1 MNETLNPVKQEFQ
14 GQNKKIKGYKN
25 RLQRKLK
32 LMEDISQIEL
42 FIDETLGK
50 IFGQVQSLE
59 NEKRCFSTSQ
69 ASSIVFTLVKM
80 NSIIYEKNFLNTFL
94 NTLSFNIAKEFMVFN
109 YAIFTDQRYVA
120 NIINNDDYIE
130 GIQHYREERRKET
143 IINYI
148 SNWSLVVND
157 FKDTT
162 EYSTKKDTVSR
173 LRRFGSLFRRG
184 LTWIWKKVLGFK
196 MDTLDNFFFSIF
208 FRSLFA
214 SLPTARIF
222 SNLNDFI
229 TEIVGHWFGIIF
241 EVIKQNKKSAK
252 KIIWEK
258 TKSNFLKIWNRNEF
272 DLDYTKYL
280 NTDSPNNFGEKPETK
295 VKANKLEEAY
305 KEATRDFEDPDK
317 LTNHIY
323 LFNEKSKNLEIYN
336 ADSPWVFK
344 DFESPEVK
352 QEIDPKEMQRFLQ
365 YVEGDP
371 NLTEIRKETL
381 GLERKMEKRPLVV
394 V

>member
-1 MNETLNPVKQEFQ
+1 MAKKRDELVEQFETYSKVFSIFKQNLAKEFQKKKKKTFSDLKNEPDFKQYKKVLSEMKIRIKYRKEEIERINNLEEKVTLLTKDLDQIYKKNELDFVITHEMTENVRKHFQTIQELEQNLVLIDSYPFKKKVRELLNETLNPVKQEFQ

-25 RLQRKLK
+25 RLQTKLK

-50 IFGQVQSLE
+50 FFGQVQSLE

-80 NSIIYEKNFLNTFL
+80 NSIIYEKNFLDSFL

-109 YAIFTDQRYVA
+109 YAIFTDQGYVA

-130 GIQHYREERRKET
+130 GLQHYREERRKET

-173 LRRFGSLFRRG
+173 FRRFGSLFRRG

-196 MDTLDNFFFSIF
+196 MDTLDNIYFSIF
-208 FRSLFA
+208 FKSLFA
-214 SLPTARIF
+214 SLTTACFF
-222 SNLNDFI
+222 SNLIDFN
-229 TEIVGHWFGIIF
+229 TEIVGH
-241 EVIKQNKKSAK
+241 
-252 KIIWEK
+252 
-258 TKSNFLKIWNRNEF
+258 
-272 DLDYTKYL
+272 
-280 NTDSPNNFGEKPETK
+280 
-295 VKANKLEEAY
+295 
-305 KEATRDFEDPDK
+305 
-317 LTNHIY
+317 
-323 LFNEKSKNLEIYN
+323 
-336 ADSPWVFK
+336 
-344 DFESPEVK
+344 
-352 QEIDPKEMQRFLQ
+352 
-365 YVEGDP
+365 
-371 NLTEIRKETL
+371 
-381 GLERKMEKRPLVV
+381 
-394 V
+394 